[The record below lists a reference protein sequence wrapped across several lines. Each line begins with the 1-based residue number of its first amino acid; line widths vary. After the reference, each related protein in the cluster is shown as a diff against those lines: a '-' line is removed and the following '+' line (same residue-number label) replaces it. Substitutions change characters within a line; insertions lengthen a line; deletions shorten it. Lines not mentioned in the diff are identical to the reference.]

1 MKTSRLILFSFF
13 ITIASFTF
21 AQTGSV
27 RGFVYD
33 KQTGEPIIFTNVI
46 IQNTQFGNS
55 TDVNGY
61 FAISKIPKGDYVLRI
76 SFMGYEEKL
85 IPITIK
91 SNDVLSLKIE
101 IEPVSTMLKGVEI
114 SAERIAART
123 ESGVSIEKI
132 TSKEITQMPSIGGSA
147 DIAQYM
153 QVLPGVI
160 FTGDQGGQLYI
171 RGGSAI
177 QNKVLL
183 DGMTIYNPFH
193 SIGLF
198 SVFETEIIR
207 NADVFTGGFGAKY
220 GGRLSSVMDIT
231 TRDGNLKTTHGKIGA
246 STFGAN
252 LLVEG
257 PIIKEDNSRD
267 LSMSYLFTAKNS
279 YLSQTSKTLYSYI
292 DGTLPYDYLDLY
304 GKITLRGSN
313 GSKLNLFG
321 FNFTDKVNQYKSIAN
336 FDWTNRG
343 VGGTFLLLPG
353 NTSALVEGVFA
364 YSDYTINMQETT
376 TGNSKSSNIGG
387 FNGGLSATHFYGNNT
402 MRYGMEIMGNTTKM
416 LVNKI
421 ENVNYS
427 TEFGL
432 YAIFKGIWGKFLYE
446 PSMRLHYYASIG
458 KLSPEPRLA
467 LKYNLT
473 DYLRLKLATGIYS
486 QVFID
491 TKPDA
496 DIVNLFTGYLT
507 IDPENM
513 NVVSTF
519 RGQEIESYLQSSK
532 HLIVGA
538 EIDVLK
544 NTTLNIEGYYKTMD
558 QMVTPNRNMFFEDN
572 YENSSSGTTPKP
584 DYLKKEYAVEKG
596 NAYGLDFSL
605 KYDDDRLYIWT
616 VYSLGKVERQDE
628 IMDYFPHYDRRHNV
642 NVLLSYQLG
651 LSRSWEVS
659 LRWNYG
665 SGFPFTPTK
674 GGQESLDF
682 QSGIDFDYIYSNGT
696 LRMLLGNYNS
706 KRLPEYHRL
715 DFSVK
720 KRFNVFKTSILELN
734 LSVTNLYNRN
744 NLFYQDR
751 TTSARVDQLPIMPSF
766 GLNWSF

>member
-1 MKTSRLILFSFF
+1 
-13 ITIASFTF
+13 
-21 AQTGSV
+21 
-27 RGFVYD
+27 
-33 KQTGEPIIFTNVI
+33 
-46 IQNTQFGNS
+46 
-55 TDVNGY
+55 
-61 FAISKIPKGDYVLRI
+61 
-76 SFMGYEEKL
+76 
-85 IPITIK
+85 
-91 SNDVLSLKIE
+91 
-101 IEPVSTMLKGVEI
+101 
-114 SAERIAART
+114 
-123 ESGVSIEKI
+123 
-132 TSKEITQMPSIGGSA
+132 
-147 DIAQYM
+147 
-153 QVLPGVI
+153 
-160 FTGDQGGQLYI
+160 
-171 RGGSAI
+171 
-177 QNKVLL
+177 
-183 DGMTIYNPFH
+183 
-193 SIGLF
+193 
-198 SVFETEIIR
+198 
-207 NADVFTGGFGAKY
+207 
-220 GGRLSSVMDIT
+220 
-231 TRDGNLKTTHGKIGA
+231 
-246 STFGAN
+246 
-252 LLVEG
+252 
-257 PIIKEDNSRD
+257 
-267 LSMSYLFTAKNS
+267 
-279 YLSQTSKTLYSYI
+279 
-292 DGTLPYDYLDLY
+292 
-304 GKITLRGSN
+304 
-313 GSKLNLFG
+313 
-321 FNFTDKVNQYKSIAN
+321 
-336 FDWTNRG
+336 
-343 VGGTFLLLPG
+343 
-353 NTSALVEGVFA
+353 
-364 YSDYTINMQETT
+364 
-376 TGNSKSSNIGG
+376 
-387 FNGGLSATHFYGNNT
+387 
-402 MRYGMEIMGNTTKM
+402 
-416 LVNKI
+416 
-421 ENVNYS
+421 
-427 TEFGL
+427 
-432 YAIFKGIWGKFLYE
+432 
-446 PSMRLHYYASIG
+446 MRLHYYASIG

-572 YENSSSGTTPKP
+572 YENSSSGPTPKP

-596 NAYGLDFSL
+596 KAYGLDFSL

-766 GLNWSF
+766 GLSLSF